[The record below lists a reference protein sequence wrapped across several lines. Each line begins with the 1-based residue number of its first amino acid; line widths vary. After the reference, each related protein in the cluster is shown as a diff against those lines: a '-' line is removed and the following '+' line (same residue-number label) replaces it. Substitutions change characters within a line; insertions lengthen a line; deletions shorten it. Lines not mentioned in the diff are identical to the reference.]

1 MARGPEDVGI
11 AILATEGVGRVE
23 LEQSRGV
30 GAYVLGASV
39 LPFVWNVFRSYRYGR
54 VVTVAGLWGLATRWS
69 RPPRAELLWE
79 NGGRRLRP
87 APPTAPP

>member
-1 MARGPEDVGI
+1 VI
-11 AILATEGVGRVE
+11 ASI
-23 LEQSRGV
+23 
-30 GAYVLGASV
+30 GAFVLGASV

-54 VVTVAGLWGLATRWS
+54 VVTVAGLRGLATRWS

-87 APPTAPP
+87 APLTAPP